1 MKTEIYISVKD
12 LIKECIRKIWIII
25 VAMVV
30 FGILLAGF
38 RYVKDKKNIANTT
51 VAESTEKVD
60 VEKIVD
66 DLESDDYNQVMTY
79 VDLTNYR
86 DQNRVYTADAKLMK
100 INPYKVDTVLLQ
112 YYVNAEDE
120 NTRKDMAAAYLS
132 YISGGS
138 LAADVVTDND
148 LEDSSSDIQELIQC
162 DATGL
167 TTGTS
172 FYTENTNTINMYVYG
187 VDEQDAKDIASYVKE
202 SMDAY
207 SQKLSAVAPHT
218 LTLFEEQYSV
228 TCATKLVSLK
238 NDRFGNLITY
248 NDRTTSYEGLLSDK
262 QKESAQKIVSAQKEN
277 DELEDNDETGKTAKK
292 DETPKA
298 SISKK
303 YLVVGAFLGLVLAVV
318 IIVLRYMFDPTIK
331 TSKDLQMFYGTN
343 FIGDVAQADGAL
355 LAENP
360 NLSKIVLQK
369 HADAVREMD
378 RMATENEAAIKEVV
392 DAVEKKGIVA
402 DIIGD
407 ILTDADAVQTLEAKS
422 NVVLVEAVRKS
433 KYEDFNQ
440 EKALCES
447 LDAQLLGYIAITK

>member
-86 DQNRVYTADAKLMK
+86 DQNRLYTADAKLMK

-138 LAADVVTDND
+138 LAADVVENND

-167 TTGTS
+167 TTGTA

-238 NDRFGNLITY
+238 NDRFGNLMTY

-277 DELEDNDETGKTAKK
+277 DELEDSNETGKTAKK

-355 LAENP
+355 LAA
-360 NLSKIVLQK
+360 SKIINMCSNRQIKKVLIAGK
-369 HADAVREMD
+369 
-378 RMATENEAAIKEVV
+378 MATENEAAIKEVV

>member
-51 VAESTEKVD
+51 IAESTEKVD

-100 INPYKVDTVLLQ
+100 LNPYKVDTVLLQ

-138 LAADVVTDND
+138 LAADVVENND

-277 DELEDNDETGKTAKK
+277 DELEDSDETGKTAKK

-355 LAENP
+355 LAA
-360 NLSKIVLQK
+360 SKIINMCSNRQIKKVLIAGK
-369 HADAVREMD
+369 
-378 RMATENEAAIKEVV
+378 MASENEAAIKEVV
-392 DAVEKKGIVA
+392 DAIEKKGIVA

>member
-38 RYVKDKKNIANTT
+38 RYAKDKKNIANTT

-86 DQNRVYTADAKLMK
+86 DQNRLYTADAKLMK

-132 YISGGS
+132 YISGRS
-138 LAADVVTDND
+138 LAADVVENND
-148 LEDSSSDIQELIQC
+148 VEDSSSDIQELIQC

-167 TTGTS
+167 TTGTA

-238 NDRFGNLITY
+238 NDRFGNLMTY

-277 DELEDNDETGKTAKK
+277 DELEDSNETGKTAKK
-292 DETPKA
+292 DEAPKA

-355 LAENP
+355 LAA
-360 NLSKIVLQK
+360 SKIINMCSNRQIKKVLIAGK
-369 HADAVREMD
+369 
-378 RMATENEAAIKEVV
+378 MATENEAAIKEVV

>member
-38 RYVKDKKNIANTT
+38 RYAKDKKNIANTT

-66 DLESDDYNQVMTY
+66 DLERDDYNQVMTY

-86 DQNRVYTADAKLMK
+86 DQNRLYTADAKLMK

-138 LAADVVTDND
+138 LAADVVENND

-167 TTGTS
+167 TTGTA

-202 SMDAY
+202 SMDVY

-238 NDRFGNLITY
+238 NDRFGNLMTY

-277 DELEDNDETGKTAKK
+277 DELEDSNETGKTAKK
-292 DETPKA
+292 DEAPKA

-355 LAENP
+355 LAA
-360 NLSKIVLQK
+360 SKIINMCSNRQIKKVLIAGK
-369 HADAVREMD
+369 
-378 RMATENEAAIKEVV
+378 MATENEAAIKEVV

>member
-38 RYVKDKKNIANTT
+38 RYAKDKKNIANTT

-66 DLESDDYNQVMTY
+66 DFESDDYNQVMTY

-86 DQNRVYTADAKLMK
+86 DQNRLYTADAKLMK

-138 LAADVVTDND
+138 LAADVVENND

-167 TTGTS
+167 TTGTA

-238 NDRFGNLITY
+238 NDRFGNLMTY

-277 DELEDNDETGKTAKK
+277 DELEDSDETGKTAKK
-292 DETPKA
+292 DEAPKA

-355 LAENP
+355 LAA
-360 NLSKIVLQK
+360 SKIINMCSNRQIKKVLIAGK
-369 HADAVREMD
+369 
-378 RMATENEAAIKEVV
+378 MATENEAAIKEVV

>member
-51 VAESTEKVD
+51 IAESTEKVD

-277 DELEDNDETGKTAKK
+277 DELEDSDETGKTAKK

-355 LAENP
+355 LAA
-360 NLSKIVLQK
+360 SKIINMCSNRQIKKVLIAGK
-369 HADAVREMD
+369 
-378 RMATENEAAIKEVV
+378 MATENEAAI
-392 DAVEKKGIVA
+392 EKKGIVA

>member
-51 VAESTEKVD
+51 IAESTEKVD

-138 LAADVVTDND
+138 LAADVVENNN

-167 TTGTS
+167 TTGTA

-187 VDEQDAKDIASYVKE
+187 VDEQDAKDIALYVKE

-277 DELEDNDETGKTAKK
+277 DELEDSDETGKTAKK

-298 SISKK
+298 YISKK

-355 LAENP
+355 LAA
-360 NLSKIVLQK
+360 SKIINMCSNRQIKKVLIAGK
-369 HADAVREMD
+369 
-378 RMATENEAAIKEVV
+378 MATENEAAIKEVV

>member
-1 MKTEIYISVKD
+1 MKTEIYISIKD
-12 LIKECIRKIWIII
+12 LIKECVRKIWIII

-38 RYVKDKKNIANTT
+38 RYAKDKKNIANTT

-86 DQNRVYTADAKLMK
+86 DQNRLYTADAKLMK

-138 LAADVVTDND
+138 LAADVVENND

-167 TTGTS
+167 TTGTA

-238 NDRFGNLITY
+238 NDRFGNLMTY

-277 DELEDNDETGKTAKK
+277 DELEDSNETGKTAKK

-355 LAENP
+355 LAA
-360 NLSKIVLQK
+360 SKIINMCSNRQIKKVLIAGK
-369 HADAVREMD
+369 
-378 RMATENEAAIKEVV
+378 MATENEAAIKEVV

>member
-38 RYVKDKKNIANTT
+38 RYAKDKKNIANTT

-86 DQNRVYTADAKLMK
+86 DQNRLYTADAKLMK

-138 LAADVVTDND
+138 LAADVVENND

-167 TTGTS
+167 TTGTA

-238 NDRFGNLITY
+238 NDRFGNLMTY

-277 DELEDNDETGKTAKK
+277 DELEDSNETGKTAKK
-292 DETPKA
+292 DEAPKA

-303 YLVVGAFLGLVLAVV
+303 YLVVGAFIGLVLAVV

-355 LAENP
+355 LAA
-360 NLSKIVLQK
+360 SKIINMCSNRQIKKVLIAGK
-369 HADAVREMD
+369 
-378 RMATENEAAIKEVV
+378 MATENEAAIKEVV
-392 DAVEKKGIVA
+392 DAVEKKGVVA

>member
-38 RYVKDKKNIANTT
+38 RYAKDKKNIANTT

-60 VEKIVD
+60 IEKIVD

-86 DQNRVYTADAKLMK
+86 DQNRLYTADAKLMK

-138 LAADVVTDND
+138 LAADVVENND

-167 TTGTS
+167 TTGTA

-238 NDRFGNLITY
+238 NDRFGNLMTY

-277 DELEDNDETGKTAKK
+277 DELEDSNETGKTAKK
-292 DETPKA
+292 DEAPKA

-355 LAENP
+355 LAA
-360 NLSKIVLQK
+360 SKIINMCSNRQIKKVLIAGK
-369 HADAVREMD
+369 
-378 RMATENEAAIKEVV
+378 MATENEAAIKEVV

>member
-38 RYVKDKKNIANTT
+38 RYAKDKKNIANTT

-66 DLESDDYNQVMTY
+66 DLERDDYNQVMTY

-86 DQNRVYTADAKLMK
+86 DQNRLYTADAKLMK

-138 LAADVVTDND
+138 LAADVVENND

-167 TTGTS
+167 TTGTA

-187 VDEQDAKDIASYVKE
+187 VDELDAKDIASYVKE

-238 NDRFGNLITY
+238 NDRFGNLMTY

-277 DELEDNDETGKTAKK
+277 DELEDSNETGKTAKK
-292 DETPKA
+292 DEAPKA

-331 TSKDLQMFYGTN
+331 TSKDLQMFYETN

-355 LAENP
+355 LAA
-360 NLSKIVLQK
+360 SKIINMCSNRQIKKVLIAGK
-369 HADAVREMD
+369 
-378 RMATENEAAIKEVV
+378 MATENEAAIKEVV

>member
-138 LAADVVTDND
+138 LAADVVENND

-343 FIGDVAQADGAL
+343 FIGDVEHADGAL
-355 LAENP
+355 LAA
-360 NLSKIVLQK
+360 SKIINMCSNRQIKKVLIAGK
-369 HADAVREMD
+369 
-378 RMATENEAAIKEVV
+378 MATENEAAIKEVV

>member
-38 RYVKDKKNIANTT
+38 RYAKDKKNIANTT
-51 VAESTEKVD
+51 VAESNEKVD

-86 DQNRVYTADAKLMK
+86 DQNRLYTADAKLMK

-138 LAADVVTDND
+138 LAADVVENND

-238 NDRFGNLITY
+238 NDRFGNLMTY

-277 DELEDNDETGKTAKK
+277 DELEDSNETGKTAKK
-292 DETPKA
+292 DEAPKA

-355 LAENP
+355 LAA
-360 NLSKIVLQK
+360 SKIINMCSNRQIKKVLIAGK
-369 HADAVREMD
+369 
-378 RMATENEAAIKEVV
+378 MATENEAAIKEVV

>member
-38 RYVKDKKNIANTT
+38 RYAKDKKNIANTT

-66 DLESDDYNQVMTY
+66 DFERDDYNQVMTY

-86 DQNRVYTADAKLMK
+86 DQNRLYTADAKLMK

-138 LAADVVTDND
+138 LAADVVENND

-167 TTGTS
+167 TTGTA

-238 NDRFGNLITY
+238 NDRFGNLMTY

-277 DELEDNDETGKTAKK
+277 DELEDSNETGKTAKK

-355 LAENP
+355 LAA
-360 NLSKIVLQK
+360 SKIINMCSNRQIKKVLIAGK
-369 HADAVREMD
+369 
-378 RMATENEAAIKEVV
+378 MATENEAAIKEVV

>member
-38 RYVKDKKNIANTT
+38 RYAKDKKNIANTT

-66 DLESDDYNQVMTY
+66 DLERDDYNQVMTY

-86 DQNRVYTADAKLMK
+86 DQNRLYTADAKLMK

-138 LAADVVTDND
+138 LAADVVENND

-167 TTGTS
+167 TTGTA

-238 NDRFGNLITY
+238 NDRFGNLMTY

-277 DELEDNDETGKTAKK
+277 DELEDSNETGKTAKK
-292 DETPKA
+292 DEAPKA

-355 LAENP
+355 LAA
-360 NLSKIVLQK
+360 SKIINMCSNRQIKKVLIAGK
-369 HADAVREMD
+369 
-378 RMATENEAAIKEVV
+378 MATENEAAIKEVV

-407 ILTDADAVQTLEAKS
+407 ILTDADAVQTLEARS

>member
-38 RYVKDKKNIANTT
+38 RYAKDKKNIANTT
-51 VAESTEKVD
+51 VAESNEKVD

-86 DQNRVYTADAKLMK
+86 DQNRLYTADAKLMK

-138 LAADVVTDND
+138 LAADVVENND

-167 TTGTS
+167 TTGTA

-238 NDRFGNLITY
+238 NDRFGNLMTY

-277 DELEDNDETGKTAKK
+277 DELEDSNETGKTAKK
-292 DETPKA
+292 DEAPKA

-355 LAENP
+355 LAA
-360 NLSKIVLQK
+360 SKIINMCSNRQIKKVLIAGK
-369 HADAVREMD
+369 
-378 RMATENEAAIKEVV
+378 MATENEAAIKEVV

>member
-138 LAADVVTDND
+138 LAADVVENND

-262 QKESAQKIVSAQKEN
+262 QKESAQKIIAAQKEN
-277 DELEDNDETGKTAKK
+277 DELEDSDETGKTAKK

-355 LAENP
+355 LAA
-360 NLSKIVLQK
+360 SKIINMCSNRQIKKVLIAGK
-369 HADAVREMD
+369 
-378 RMATENEAAIKEVV
+378 MATENEAAIKEVV

>member
-38 RYVKDKKNIANTT
+38 RYAKDKKNIANTT

-79 VDLTNYR
+79 VDITNYR

-138 LAADVVTDND
+138 LAADVVENND
-148 LEDSSSDIQELIQC
+148 LEASSSDIQELIQC

-262 QKESAQKIVSAQKEN
+262 QKESAQKIIAAQKEN
-277 DELEDNDETGKTAKK
+277 DELEDSDETGKTAKK

-343 FIGDVAQADGAL
+343 FIGDEGQADGAL
-355 LAENP
+355 LAA
-360 NLSKIVLQK
+360 SKIINMCSNRQIKKVLIAGK
-369 HADAVREMD
+369 
-378 RMATENEAAIKEVV
+378 MASENEAAIKEVV

>member
-38 RYVKDKKNIANTT
+38 RYAKDKKNIANTT

-86 DQNRVYTADAKLMK
+86 DQNRLYTADAKLMK

-138 LAADVVTDND
+138 LAADVVENND

-167 TTGTS
+167 TTGTA

-202 SMDAY
+202 SMGAY

-277 DELEDNDETGKTAKK
+277 DELEDSDETGKTAKK

-355 LAENP
+355 LAA
-360 NLSKIVLQK
+360 SKIINMCNNRQIKKVLIAGK
-369 HADAVREMD
+369 
-378 RMATENEAAIKEVV
+378 MATENEAAIKEVV
-392 DAVEKKGIVA
+392 DAVEKNGIVA

>member
-38 RYVKDKKNIANTT
+38 RYAKDKKNIANTT

-60 VEKIVD
+60 VEKIVY
-66 DLESDDYNQVMTY
+66 DLERDDYNQVMTY

-86 DQNRVYTADAKLMK
+86 DQNRLYTADAKLMK

-112 YYVNAEDE
+112 YYVNADDE

-138 LAADVVTDND
+138 LAADVVENND

-167 TTGTS
+167 TTGTA

-238 NDRFGNLITY
+238 NDRFGNLMTY

-277 DELEDNDETGKTAKK
+277 DELEDSNETGKTAKK
-292 DETPKA
+292 DEAPKA

-355 LAENP
+355 LAA
-360 NLSKIVLQK
+360 SKIINMCSNRQIKKVLIAGK
-369 HADAVREMD
+369 
-378 RMATENEAAIKEVV
+378 MATENEASIKEVV

>member
-38 RYVKDKKNIANTT
+38 RYAKDKKNIANTT

-66 DLESDDYNQVMTY
+66 DLERDDYNQVMTY

-86 DQNRVYTADAKLMK
+86 DQNRLYTADAKLMK

-138 LAADVVTDND
+138 LAADVVENND

-167 TTGTS
+167 TTGTA

-202 SMDAY
+202 SMDVY

-238 NDRFGNLITY
+238 NDRFGNLMTY

-277 DELEDNDETGKTAKK
+277 DELEDSNETGKTAKK
-292 DETPKA
+292 DEAPKA

-355 LAENP
+355 LAA
-360 NLSKIVLQK
+360 SKIINMCSNRQIKKVLIAGK
-369 HADAVREMD
+369 
-378 RMATENEAAIKEVV
+378 MATENEAAIKEVV

-447 LDAQLLGYIAITK
+447 LDAHLLGYIAITK

>member
-38 RYVKDKKNIANTT
+38 RYAKDKKNIANTT

-66 DLESDDYNQVMTY
+66 DLERDDYNQVMTY

-86 DQNRVYTADAKLMK
+86 DQNRLYTADAKLMK

-138 LAADVVTDND
+138 LAADVVENND

-167 TTGTS
+167 TTGTA

-238 NDRFGNLITY
+238 NDRFGNLMTY

-277 DELEDNDETGKTAKK
+277 DELEDSNETGKTAKK

-355 LAENP
+355 LAA
-360 NLSKIVLQK
+360 SKIINMCSNRQIKKVLIAGK
-369 HADAVREMD
+369 
-378 RMATENEAAIKEVV
+378 MATENEAAIKEVV
-392 DAVEKKGIVA
+392 DVVEKKGIVA

>member
-86 DQNRVYTADAKLMK
+86 DQNRLYTADAKLMK

-138 LAADVVTDND
+138 LAADVVENND

-167 TTGTS
+167 TTGTA

-187 VDEQDAKDIASYVKE
+187 VDEQDAKDIALYVKE

-331 TSKDLQMFYGTN
+331 TSKDLQMFYETN
-343 FIGDVAQADGAL
+343 FIGDVEHADGAL
-355 LAENP
+355 LAA
-360 NLSKIVLQK
+360 SKIINMCSNRQIKKVLIAGK
-369 HADAVREMD
+369 
-378 RMATENEAAIKEVV
+378 MATENEAAIKEVV

>member
-38 RYVKDKKNIANTT
+38 RYAKDKKNIANTT

-66 DLESDDYNQVMTY
+66 DLERDDYNQVMTY

-86 DQNRVYTADAKLMK
+86 DQNRLYTADAKLMK

-138 LAADVVTDND
+138 LAADVVENND

-167 TTGTS
+167 TTGTA

-238 NDRFGNLITY
+238 NDRFGNLMTY

-277 DELEDNDETGKTAKK
+277 DELEDSNETGKTAKK
-292 DETPKA
+292 DEASKA

-355 LAENP
+355 LAA
-360 NLSKIVLQK
+360 SKIINMCSNRQIKKVLIAGK
-369 HADAVREMD
+369 
-378 RMATENEAAIKEVV
+378 MATENEASIKEVV

>member
-79 VDLTNYR
+79 VDITNYR

-138 LAADVVTDND
+138 LAADVVENND

-202 SMDAY
+202 CMDAY

-262 QKESAQKIVSAQKEN
+262 QKESAQKIIAAQKEN
-277 DELEDNDETGKTAKK
+277 DELEDSDETGKTAKK

-355 LAENP
+355 LAE
-360 NLSKIVLQK
+360 SKIINMCSNRQIKKVLIAGK
-369 HADAVREMD
+369 
-378 RMATENEAAIKEVV
+378 MASENEAAIKEVV

>member
-38 RYVKDKKNIANTT
+38 RYAKDKKNIANTT

-277 DELEDNDETGKTAKK
+277 DETGKTAKK

-343 FIGDVAQADGAL
+343 FIGDVEHADGAL
-355 LAENP
+355 LAA
-360 NLSKIVLQK
+360 SKIINMCSNRQIKKVLIAGK
-369 HADAVREMD
+369 
-378 RMATENEAAIKEVV
+378 MATENEAAIKEVV

>member
-38 RYVKDKKNIANTT
+38 RYAKDKKNIADTT

-277 DELEDNDETGKTAKK
+277 DELENSDETGKTAKK

-303 YLVVGAFLGLVLAVV
+303 YLVVGAFLGLVLTVV

-355 LAENP
+355 LAAA
-360 NLSKIVLQK
+360 KIINMCSNRQIKKVLIAGK
-369 HADAVREMD
+369 
-378 RMATENEAAIKEVV
+378 MATENEAAIKEVV

>member
-138 LAADVVTDND
+138 LAADVVENND

-167 TTGTS
+167 TTGTA

-207 SQKLSAVAPHT
+207 SRKLSAVAPHT

-277 DELEDNDETGKTAKK
+277 DELEDSDETGKTAKK

-355 LAENP
+355 LAA
-360 NLSKIVLQK
+360 SKIINMCSNRQIKKVLIAGK
-369 HADAVREMD
+369 
-378 RMATENEAAIKEVV
+378 MATENEAAIKEVV

>member
-38 RYVKDKKNIANTT
+38 RYAKDKKNIANTT

-86 DQNRVYTADAKLMK
+86 DQNRLYTADAKLMK

-138 LAADVVTDND
+138 LAADVVENND

-167 TTGTS
+167 TTGTA

-238 NDRFGNLITY
+238 NDRFGNLMTY

-277 DELEDNDETGKTAKK
+277 DELEDSNETGKTAKK

-355 LAENP
+355 LAA
-360 NLSKIVLQK
+360 SKIINMCSNRQIKKVLIAGK
-369 HADAVREMD
+369 
-378 RMATENEAAIKEVV
+378 MATENEVAIKEVV

-422 NVVLVEAVRKS
+422 NVVLVEVVRKS

>member
-38 RYVKDKKNIANTT
+38 RYAKDKKNIANTT

-79 VDLTNYR
+79 VDITNYR

-262 QKESAQKIVSAQKEN
+262 QKESAQKIIAAQKEN
-277 DELEDNDETGKTAKK
+277 DELEDSDETGKTAKK

-355 LAENP
+355 LAA
-360 NLSKIVLQK
+360 SKIINMCSNRQIKKVLIAGK
-369 HADAVREMD
+369 
-378 RMATENEAAIKEVV
+378 MASENEAAIKEVV
-392 DAVEKKGIVA
+392 DAVEKKGIIA

>member
-66 DLESDDYNQVMTY
+66 DLERDDYNQVMTY

-86 DQNRVYTADAKLMK
+86 DQNRLYTADAKLMK

-138 LAADVVTDND
+138 LAADVVENND

-167 TTGTS
+167 TTGTA

-238 NDRFGNLITY
+238 NDRFGNLMTY

-277 DELEDNDETGKTAKK
+277 DELEDSNETGKTAKK
-292 DETPKA
+292 DEAPKA

-331 TSKDLQMFYGTN
+331 TSKDLQMFYETN

-355 LAENP
+355 LAA
-360 NLSKIVLQK
+360 SKIINMCSNRQIKKVLIAGK
-369 HADAVREMD
+369 
-378 RMATENEAAIKEVV
+378 MATENEAAIKEVV

>member
-38 RYVKDKKNIANTT
+38 RYAKDKKNIANTT

-66 DLESDDYNQVMTY
+66 DLERDDYNQVMTY

-86 DQNRVYTADAKLMK
+86 DQNRLYTADAKLMK

-138 LAADVVTDND
+138 LAADIVENND

-167 TTGTS
+167 TTGTA

-238 NDRFGNLITY
+238 NDRFGNLMTY

-277 DELEDNDETGKTAKK
+277 DELEDSNETGKTAKK

-355 LAENP
+355 LAA
-360 NLSKIVLQK
+360 SKIINMCSNRQIKKVLIAGK
-369 HADAVREMD
+369 
-378 RMATENEAAIKEVV
+378 MATENEAAIKEVV

>member
-38 RYVKDKKNIANTT
+38 RYAKDKKNIANTT

-86 DQNRVYTADAKLMK
+86 DQNRLYTADAKLMK

-112 YYVNAEDE
+112 YYVDAEDE

-138 LAADVVTDND
+138 LAADVVENND

-167 TTGTS
+167 TTGTA

-238 NDRFGNLITY
+238 NDRFGNLMTY

-277 DELEDNDETGKTAKK
+277 DELEDSNETGKTAKK

-355 LAENP
+355 LAA
-360 NLSKIVLQK
+360 SKIINMCSNRQIKKVLIAGK
-369 HADAVREMD
+369 
-378 RMATENEAAIKEVV
+378 MATENEAAIKEVV

>member
-38 RYVKDKKNIANTT
+38 RYAKDKKNIANTT

-66 DLESDDYNQVMTY
+66 DLERDDYNQVMTY

-86 DQNRVYTADAKLMK
+86 DQNRLYTADAKLMK

-138 LAADVVTDND
+138 LAADVVENND

-167 TTGTS
+167 TTGTA

-238 NDRFGNLITY
+238 NDRFGNLMTY

-277 DELEDNDETGKTAKK
+277 DELEDSNETGKTAKK

-303 YLVVGAFLGLVLAVV
+303 YLVVGAFIGLVLAVV

-355 LAENP
+355 LAA
-360 NLSKIVLQK
+360 SKIINMCSNRQIKKVLIAGK
-369 HADAVREMD
+369 
-378 RMATENEAAIKEVV
+378 MATENEAAIKEVV
-392 DAVEKKGIVA
+392 DTVEKKGIVA

>member
-38 RYVKDKKNIANTT
+38 RYAKDKKNIANTT

-86 DQNRVYTADAKLMK
+86 DQNRLYTADAKLMK

-138 LAADVVTDND
+138 LAADVVENND

-162 DATGL
+162 DAIGL
-167 TTGTS
+167 TTGTA

-187 VDEQDAKDIASYVKE
+187 VDEQDAKDIALYVKE

-343 FIGDVAQADGAL
+343 FIGDVEHADGAL
-355 LAENP
+355 LAA
-360 NLSKIVLQK
+360 SKIINMCSNRQIKKVLIAGK
-369 HADAVREMD
+369 
-378 RMATENEAAIKEVV
+378 MATENEAAIKEVV

>member
-38 RYVKDKKNIANTT
+38 RYAKDKKNIANTT

-86 DQNRVYTADAKLMK
+86 DQNRLYTADAKLMK

-138 LAADVVTDND
+138 LAADVVENND

-167 TTGTS
+167 TTGTA

-343 FIGDVAQADGAL
+343 FIGDVEHADGAL
-355 LAENP
+355 LAA
-360 NLSKIVLQK
+360 SKIINMCSNRQIKKVLIAGK
-369 HADAVREMD
+369 
-378 RMATENEAAIKEVV
+378 MATENEAAIKEVV

>member
-51 VAESTEKVD
+51 IAESTEKVD

-79 VDLTNYR
+79 VDITNYR

-138 LAADVVTDND
+138 LAADVVENND

-262 QKESAQKIVSAQKEN
+262 QKESAQKIVAAQKEN
-277 DELEDNDETGKTAKK
+277 DELEDSDETGKTAKK

-355 LAENP
+355 LAA
-360 NLSKIVLQK
+360 SKIINMCSNRQIKKVLIAGK
-369 HADAVREMD
+369 
-378 RMATENEAAIKEVV
+378 MASENEAAIKEVV

>member
-38 RYVKDKKNIANTT
+38 RYAKDKKNIANTT

-86 DQNRVYTADAKLMK
+86 DQNRLYTADAKLMK

-138 LAADVVTDND
+138 LAADVVENND

-238 NDRFGNLITY
+238 NDRFGNLMTY

-277 DELEDNDETGKTAKK
+277 DELEDSNETGKTAKK
-292 DETPKA
+292 DEAPKA

-355 LAENP
+355 LAA
-360 NLSKIVLQK
+360 SKIINMCSNRQIKKVLIAGK
-369 HADAVREMD
+369 
-378 RMATENEAAIKEVV
+378 MATENEAAIKEVV

>member
-38 RYVKDKKNIANTT
+38 RYAKDKKNIANTT

-86 DQNRVYTADAKLMK
+86 DQNRLYTADAKLMK

-138 LAADVVTDND
+138 LAADVVENND

-167 TTGTS
+167 TTGTA

-207 SQKLSAVAPHT
+207 SQKLSAVAQHT

-238 NDRFGNLITY
+238 NDRFGNLMTY

-277 DELEDNDETGKTAKK
+277 DELEDSNETGKTAKK

-355 LAENP
+355 LAA
-360 NLSKIVLQK
+360 SKIINMCSNRQIKKVLIAGK
-369 HADAVREMD
+369 
-378 RMATENEAAIKEVV
+378 MATENEAAIKEVV

>member
-1 MKTEIYISVKD
+1 MKTEI
-12 LIKECIRKIWIII
+12 CIRKIWIII

-38 RYVKDKKNIANTT
+38 RYAKDKKNIANTT

-112 YYVNAEDE
+112 YYVSAEDE

-132 YISGGS
+132 HISGGS

-292 DETPKA
+292 AETPKA

-355 LAENP
+355 LAA
-360 NLSKIVLQK
+360 SKIINMCNNRQIKKVLIAGK
-369 HADAVREMD
+369 
-378 RMATENEAAIKEVV
+378 MASENEAAIKEVV